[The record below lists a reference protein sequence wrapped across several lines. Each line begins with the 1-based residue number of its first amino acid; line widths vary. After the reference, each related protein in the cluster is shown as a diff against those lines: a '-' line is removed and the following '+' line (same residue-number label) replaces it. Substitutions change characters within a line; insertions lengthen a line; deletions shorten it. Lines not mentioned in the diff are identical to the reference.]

1 VLNSMLQ
8 SQVGK
13 SKVKGGVDTEMKSIT
28 KTILVGALSLMIL
41 GFTLPVQAKGPMS
54 TPHKPGRIHTART
67 NSVPEPATLTMLG
80 LGLVSLGLLGRA
92 SRSKKR

>member
-1 VLNSMLQ
+1 
-8 SQVGK
+8 
-13 SKVKGGVDTEMKSIT
+13 MKSIT

-41 GFTLPVQAKGPMS
+41 GFTLPVQARGPMS
-54 TPHKPGRIHTART
+54 TPHKPGKISHVRTAT
-67 NSVPEPATLTMLG
+67 SVPEPATLTMLG